1 MDGKSDSQAIVF
13 LKGLEH
19 KGFLDV
25 KGRILFDSKTS
36 AIISQAN
43 YLSTREKDRPM
54 AKFPPIV
61 GCVLLV
67 SLIVALPA
75 PAAEKVLHH
84 DTGEMTDKKS
94 HGGAG
99 HVIEFAISTGSW
111 WIKSVEIYGQ
121 PYGGGYNPRETFFTV
136 SVCDSGLDEL
146 TAVEAPYSLFKYG
159 LFKWTEVVFDE
170 PIRAP
175 RKFKIVV
182 DFNATSTKGIFV
194 GYSTVKKSHSS
205 FGRPGQ
211 GSFSFE
217 PDKEWMIRV
226 NITSKK
232 PKTTKKSGSA
242 KGASTKGSTNAA
254 LYKKDFD
261 YLKRTVRSQYP
272 ALRKK
277 DIDWVKVCKEWEPR
291 FKECPDDETH
301 LLNVYQLL
309 AVLAD
314 SHTGITSSK
323 VSVHTGGFDNMFGG
337 GLWIATD
344 RGRILLRA
352 LSDGHQFSRDLDRG
366 AELVRIDGRPARIVL
381 AETRRRARQWS
392 GWSSDHFLD
401 ARLSFQFFHM
411 EKDLIP
417 ATFLNA
423 DGKIE
428 EVKVPRWGPGGR
440 GLSRQAATMPDGVDA
455 KGLAVSEKLNS
466 TIGYIRILGSMNDA
480 TRNAFDAA
488 FDELRGVETIILDC
502 RGMGGGGDSAA
513 WAMAGR
519 FYSKKTPL
527 GTSRALEPTGDWQF
541 DGPVIMLQDEREI
554 SSAETFTWAMTET
567 GRAVAVGRPTG
578 GATIIPRM
586 FNAPSKLFSFRM
598 GTHDRATPIRK
609 IKPEGTGTPPDVFV
623 PYEPGLLERHGD
635 PILAAATDIAL
646 YLVGGAERAV
656 VVDYYGGLLGAEPE
670 RVKKAQKKFDALDR
684 PSKQKGFTNVTDG
697 VVEEM
702 IDWEIALCESKH
714 NPMPDFSGAADRL
727 EELSEIAALL
737 GLDKAAA
744 RAAEAPKSWKKEIAA
759 QNVYATLEEL
769 LLEPDHK
776 ALKGFLKKYGKTRYG
791 KAVRDAFE

>member
-1 MDGKSDSQAIVF
+1 
-13 LKGLEH
+13 
-19 KGFLDV
+19 
-25 KGRILFDSKTS
+25 
-36 AIISQAN
+36 
-43 YLSTREKDRPM
+43 M
-54 AKFPPIV
+54 AKFFSIIGFAFFFVTLGAPP
-61 GCVLLV
+61 
-67 SLIVALPA
+67 VAS
-75 PAAEKVLHH
+75 AEKVLQH
-84 DTGEMTDKKS
+84 DTGEMAGKKS
-94 HGGAG
+94 HGAAG
-99 HVIEFAISTGSW
+99 HVIEFGISTGSW
-111 WIKSVEIYGQ
+111 WIESVEIYGQ
-121 PYGGGYNPRETFFTV
+121 PYGAGYDPKETFFTV

-146 TAVEAPYSLFKYG
+146 TAVDAPYSLFRYG
-159 LFKWTEVVFDE
+159 PFKWTEVPFDE

-182 DFNATSTKGIFV
+182 DFAATNTKGIFV
-194 GYSTVKKSHSS
+194 GYSTVEKTHSS

-226 NITSKK
+226 HLTSKK
-232 PKTTKKSGSA
+232 PKTTKKSASA
-242 KGASTKGSTNAA
+242 KGDSSKASKKAA

-272 ALRKK
+272 ALKK
-277 DIDWVKVCKEWEPR
+277 KNIDWNKVCKEWQPR
-291 FKECPDDETH
+291 FLECPDDETH
-301 LLNVYQLL
+301 VLNVYQLL

-314 SHTGITSSK
+314 SHTGITASE

-352 LSDGHQFSRDLDRG
+352 LSDGHQFSKDIGRG

-381 AETRRRARQWS
+381 AETRARARKWS

-401 ARLSFQFFHM
+401 ARFSFQFFRM

-417 ATFLNA
+417 ATFLKP

-455 KGLAVSEKLNS
+455 EGLAVSEKLNA
-466 TIGYIRILGSMNDA
+466 TIGYVRILGGMNDA
-480 TRNAFDAA
+480 TRDQFHAA
-488 FDELRGVETIILDC
+488 FDELRGVEGIILDC

-513 WAMAGR
+513 WHMAGR
-519 FYSKKTPL
+519 FYSKETSL
-527 GTSRALEPTGDWQF
+527 GTSRNLQPTGDWQF
-541 DGPVIMLQDEREI
+541 DGPVVMLQDEREI
-554 SSAETFTWAMTET
+554 SSAETFTWAMSET

-609 IKPEGTGTPPDVFV
+609 IKPEGTGTAPDVFV

-635 PILAAATDIAL
+635 PILAAATDIVL
-646 YLVGGAERAV
+646 FLVDGADRGV
-656 VVDYYGGLLGAEPE
+656 VVDYYGGILGSDPE
-670 RVKKAQKKFDALDR
+670 RVKTAKKEFDSLDR
-684 PSKQKGFTNVTDG
+684 PSKQKGFGNVVDG
-697 VVEEM
+697 IVEEM

-727 EELSEIAALL
+727 DRLAEIAALL

-744 RAAEAPKSWKKEIAA
+744 RAAAAPKSWKDEIAA
-759 QNVYATLEEL
+759 QNVYFTLEEL
-769 LLEPDHK
+769 LLEPDDK

-791 KAVRDAFE
+791 KAVKDTFE